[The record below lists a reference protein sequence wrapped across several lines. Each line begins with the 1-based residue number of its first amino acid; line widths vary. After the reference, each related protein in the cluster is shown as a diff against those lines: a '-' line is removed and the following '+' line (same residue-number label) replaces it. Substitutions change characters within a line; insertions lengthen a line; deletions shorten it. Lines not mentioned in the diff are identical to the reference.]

1 MARQAYVCLEE
12 RKLEEDGLIEAIG
25 EWRLPNGRISKRY
38 EVTEEPVRKALKV
51 VARWH
56 DPSLF
61 DP

>member
-1 MARQAYVCLEE
+1 M

-38 EVTEEPVRKALKV
+38 EVTDEPVRKALRV
-51 VARWH
+51 VARRH